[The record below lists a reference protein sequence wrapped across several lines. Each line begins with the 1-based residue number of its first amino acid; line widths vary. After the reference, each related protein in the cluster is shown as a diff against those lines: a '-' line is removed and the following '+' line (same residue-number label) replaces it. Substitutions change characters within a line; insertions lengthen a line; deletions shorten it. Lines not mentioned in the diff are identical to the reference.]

1 MDLAMIRML
10 LAALVGSLFGA
21 AFGLWLAGPRP
32 QRGLLTGEWLPR

>member
-10 LAALVGSLFGA
+10 LAALAGSLIGA